1 MKKLLSTLFALFV
14 CVSMM
19 AGNPLKV
26 VSGKQNLKE
35 IMATVG
41 TALVEYDWSTTMY
54 DNKVSAKEKFGSD
67 YDYVVKD
74 CSQSFMNGFNA
85 KSKSLK
91 LTTDKA
97 SSKYKFV
104 LKVDNVDS
112 FFAAMRFVP
121 RNEAKMWGKLT
132 IVSTESGETLAEINI
147 VEAEDGADFV
157 FKDCFGKTFSILG
170 EKVSK
175 LK

>member
-1 MKKLLSTLFALFV
+1 MKKVLSTLFALFV

-35 IMATVG
+35 IMTTAG

-67 YDYVVKD
+67 YDYVVND
-74 CSQSFMNGFNA
+74 CSQSFMNSFNA

-91 LTTDKA
+91 LTTEKA
-97 SSKYKFV
+97 SAKYKFV

-112 FFAAMRFVP
+112 FFAAMRLVP

-132 IVSTESGETLAEINI
+132 IISTESGDTLAEINI

-157 FKDCFGKTFSILG
+157 FKECFGKTFAILG
-170 EKVSK
+170 EKVAK